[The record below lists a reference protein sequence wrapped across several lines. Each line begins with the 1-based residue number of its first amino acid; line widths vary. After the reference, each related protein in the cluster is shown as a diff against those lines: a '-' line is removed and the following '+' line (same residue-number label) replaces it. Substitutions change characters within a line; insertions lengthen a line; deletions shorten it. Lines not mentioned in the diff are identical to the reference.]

1 MANFKKIKPH
11 YLLGVFLIFFFVIS
25 LAIALVLVQ
34 KSKETSESKA
44 AATATLSIAPQTSVL
59 SQNQNQE
66 YKIMLNSSVQNE
78 KIFFVRVDIEFDK
91 NALNLV
97 SITPSENFVIPQKTS
112 GESLVST
119 PAEANSS
126 GKFYAVFVVPSD
138 KFSSAPLGNFEVAS
152 FTLKGVAST
161 NSSSISFITN
171 SMQVVS
177 LNSDPN
183 QRNLIIS
190 PQNASVTVGSGASSS
205 PSPDDARADIN
216 SDGIVNLLDY
226 IILLEN
232 FGKRFN

>member
-11 YLLGVFLIFFFVIS
+11 YLLGVLLIFFFIVS
-25 LAIALVLVQ
+25 LVVALVSVQ
-34 KSKETSESKA
+34 KSKETRQSEA
-44 AATATLSIAPQTSVL
+44 AATATLSITPQTSVL
-59 SQNQNQE
+59 SQNQNQQ

-78 KIFFVRVDIEFDK
+78 KIFFVRVDVEFDK

-138 KFSSAPLGNFEVAS
+138 KFSSAPSGNFEVAS
-152 FTLKGVAST
+152 FTLRGIASI
-161 NSSSISFITN
+161 NSSSLSFVTN

-177 LNSDPN
+177 LNTDPS

-190 PQNASVTVGSGASSS
+190 PQNASVTVVSGVLIS
-205 PSPDDARADIN
+205 PSPDVRADIN